1 MTMML
6 LPIAVTRPRRAC
18 AAAGTR
24 AQRGVIMVI
33 ALITLS
39 VLLIGA
45 AVAMRSMNVTLGSV
59 GNFGFKR
66 DMANRAEQGIRA
78 AADALNTG
86 ALFNEGAR
94 QTSSVA
100 QNYSATILPTD
111 ASGIPLAM
119 LNVSSSPATLN
130 GLGNA
135 AREIT
140 VPAESIRIHYLID
153 RLCNAAGPFST
164 TNCLVTGEPPPGGN
178 DVEGVKPDP
187 QVTYRITVR
196 VMGPNNAFSF
206 FQSTYTTQMN

>member
-1 MTMML
+1 
-6 LPIAVTRPRRAC
+6 
-18 AAAGTR
+18 
-24 AQRGVIMVI
+24 MVI

-94 QTSSVA
+94 QTSNVA

-119 LNVSSSPATLN
+119 LNVGSSPASLN

-140 VPAESIRIHYLID
+140 VPTESIRIHYLID
-153 RLCNAAGPFST
+153 RLCNTVGPFST

-178 DVEGVKPDP
+178 DPDGLKPDP